1 VLNPNGGSAMAYWV
15 ALDAVVQ
22 RTDVSRRSRSDF
34 INYYTRPSNLLLLFG
49 AVYSWFAIDG
59 SSIPFI
65 GGVVE

>member
-1 VLNPNGGSAMAYWV
+1 MLNPNGGSVMVYWV
-15 ALDAVVQ
+15 GLDAVVQ

-49 AVYSWFAIDG
+49 VVCSWFAIDG